1 MIDRKTWDEFRETG
15 LTLIIN
21 QILHIFGW
29 AIVYDVEDDK
39 VVNCYPARTKFR
51 GFEGGS
57 ISKAYIKV
65 SQWMKNN
72 AEELLKEAEGEEE

>member
-1 MIDRKTWDEFRETG
+1 MINRKTWDEFRETG

-29 AIVYDVEDDK
+29 CIVYEIEDGK
-39 VVNCYPARTKFR
+39 VVDCYPARTKFR
-51 GFEGGS
+51 GFKEDS

-72 AEELLKEAEGEEE
+72 AEELLKEAEDEE

>member
-29 AIVYDVEDDK
+29 CIVYEIEDGK
-39 VVNCYPARTKFR
+39 VVDCYPARTKFR
-51 GFEGGS
+51 GFEGDGV
-57 ISKAYIKV
+57 SKAYINV
-65 SQWMKNN
+65 SRWIKDN
-72 AEELLKEAEGEEE
+72 AEELLKEAEGESE